1 MITESFQWL
10 RNCIQ
15 SSKNDFHLICCRK
28 LIELFK
34 TQFEQDN
41 ECKLMV
47 DDLLTELSNK
57 ETSIS
62 I

>member
-1 MITESFQWL
+1 MIQDTFIWL
-10 RNCIQ
+10 RNCILSCNHKVQ
-15 SSKNDFHLICCRK
+15 LECCTT
-28 LIELFK
+28 LIERFTYIFHGDK
-34 TQFEQDN
+34 